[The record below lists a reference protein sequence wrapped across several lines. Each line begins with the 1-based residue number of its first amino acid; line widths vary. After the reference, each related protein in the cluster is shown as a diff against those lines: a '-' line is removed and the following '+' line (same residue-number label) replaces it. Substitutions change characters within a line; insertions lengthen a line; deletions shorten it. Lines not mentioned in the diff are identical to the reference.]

1 MVKFEEK
8 MRESTTLFK
17 EEQRILDISRRLSE
31 QNEYVLAKKQRST
44 HNIDYPPSQ
53 ILELLHEL
61 NRCPQVPPR
70 LRYDLQPQGSSAKKA
85 HLKNVENGQQVM
97 YDSAAAS
104 AMLREARHDL
114 RNGEM
119 TLSDY
124 QRLSDSILES
134 PGFAPQKSFVS
145 LSKNGPPV
153 SYVATEQDRDSHAQT
168 ASGFPSSNQ
177 EEQYLQGLD
186 AYLAG
191 SAAAPRAFAHNTAG
205 RNIERGMDRDRDMAL
220 RNPVSVYNW
229 LRKHQPQVFL
239 QDNEVQSEKPARGT
253 TARSSKR
260 ASAPIKQELEP
271 YDDDGIAVDIGNTS
285 RGKRKRDDDGGYRP
299 KGGNSRP
306 TKRRKDES
314 MSSAKKAKKPA
325 SATSA
330 AS

>member
-114 RNGEM
+114 RNGEI

-271 YDDDGIAVDIGNTS
+271 YDDDGIAVDIGNNS

>member
-1 MVKFEEK
+1 MKQQ
-8 MRESTTLFK
+8 STP
-17 EEQRILDISRRLSE
+17 ILTI
-31 QNEYVLAKKQRST
+31 
-44 HNIDYPPSQ
+44 PPPFSQ
-53 ILELLHEL
+53 ILELLYEL
-61 NRCPQVPPR
+61 NRCPQVPSW
-70 LRYDLQPQGSSAKKA
+70 LRYDLQPPGSVAKKG
-85 HLKNVENGQQVM
+85 HPKNMENGQQAM
-97 YDSAAAS
+97 YDSATAS
-104 AMLREARHDL
+104 AMLREARQEL
-114 RNGEM
+114 RIGEI
-119 TLSDY
+119 TISDY

-145 LSKNGPPV
+145 LSKNGPPA
-153 SYVATEQDRDSHAQT
+153 SYVTSEQVRDSHAQT

-191 SAAAPRAFAHNTAG
+191 SATAPRAFAHNVAG
-205 RNIERGMDRDRDMAL
+205 RNIDRGMERDREMAL

-239 QDNEVQSEKPARGT
+239 QDNELQSDKPARSA
-253 TARSSKR
+253 TARTSKR
-260 ASAPIKQELEP
+260 ASATTKQEVEP
-271 YDDDGIAVDIGNTS
+271 YDDDGIAVDVGNTS

-306 TKRRKDES
+306 TKRRKDEPV
-314 MSSAKKAKKPA
+314 SSAKKAKKPA

>member
-1 MVKFEEK
+1 M
-8 MRESTTLFK
+8 
-17 EEQRILDISRRLSE
+17 
-31 QNEYVLAKKQRST
+31 
-44 HNIDYPPSQ
+44 
-53 ILELLHEL
+53 
-61 NRCPQVPPR
+61 
-70 LRYDLQPQGSSAKKA
+70 
-85 HLKNVENGQQVM
+85 ENGQQLI

-104 AMLREARHDL
+104 AILREARHDL
-114 RNGEM
+114 RNGEI
-119 TLSDY
+119 TISDY

-145 LSKNGPPV
+145 LSKNGPPA
-153 SYVATEQDRDSHAQT
+153 SYVAAEQDRDSHAQT

-205 RNIERGMDRDRDMAL
+205 RNFDRGMERDRDMAL

-239 QDNEVQSEKPARGT
+239 QDNEVQSEKPARGA

-260 ASAPIKQELEP
+260 ASAPIKQEVEP

-314 MSSAKKAKKPA
+314 MPSAKKAKKPA

>member
-1 MVKFEEK
+1 MSKF
-8 MRESTTLFK
+8 
-17 EEQRILDISRRLSE
+17 
-31 QNEYVLAKKQRST
+31 QNQKAAIYN
-44 HNIDYPPSQ
+44 NIDYPPSQ

-61 NRCPQVPPR
+61 NRCPQVPSR

-85 HLKNVENGQQVM
+85 HLKNVENGQQLI

-104 AMLREARHDL
+104 AMLRESRHDL
-114 RNGEM
+114 RNGEI

-145 LSKNGPPV
+145 LSKNGPPA
-153 SYVATEQDRDSHAQT
+153 SYVAAEQDRDSHAQT

-191 SAAAPRAFAHNTAG
+191 SASAPRAFAHNTAG
-205 RNIERGMDRDRDMAL
+205 RNMDRGMERDRDMAL

-239 QDNEVQSEKPARGT
+239 QDNEVQSEKPARGA

-271 YDDDGIAVDIGNTS
+271 YDDDGIAVDVGNTS

-314 MSSAKKAKKPA
+314 MSSVKKAKKPA
-325 SATSA
+325 SA
-330 AS
+330 